1 MENILRFCPCSQVY
15 RHLYFQSFFVRVH
28 CCGSRKCVLS
38 DLRNEGSGINY
49 FEIGQY
55 IGDWK
60 FSIACFRK
68 DGGDLT
74 RIVHVLLIGFSTI
87 GVGNVFW
94 QAPEM
99 MVNLEDSESE
109 DEEDEETGKKEQA
122 EGKNPNNREEDKIKH
137 KANDKVDIWS
147 LGILSK

>member
-1 MENILRFCPCSQVY
+1 M
-15 RHLYFQSFFVRVH
+15 
-28 CCGSRKCVLS
+28 
-38 DLRNEGSGINY
+38 
-49 FEIGQY
+49 
-55 IGDWK
+55 
-60 FSIACFRK
+60 
-68 DGGDLT
+68 
-74 RIVHVLLIGFSTI
+74 